1 MTKEQADVKKLEMK
15 KYKIEI
21 LNSIYTFNSWWNTA
35 ERMIGDIEDRTEK
48 LFLKYSPERQRYEN
62 TK

>member
-21 LNSIYTFNSWWNTA
+21 LNSIYTFNS
-35 ERMIGDIEDRTEK
+35 
-48 LFLKYSPERQRYEN
+48 
-62 TK
+62 